1 MSILTCP
8 TRFNRIA
15 AASLACALLA
25 ACATGP
31 VSEPGPEPRTG
42 APEQAAPTSPSV
54 LVRGKTGKTIL
65 DSVVRYRTQK
75 GMKVISRDSSRVVL
89 GIAVPKSNPPAEA
102 RMIYSLSPASEG
114 LRLTAQVFQTTRS
127 GGKIQNAEI
136 TESLRDN
143 IEEELEM
150 YAR

>member
-8 TRFNRIA
+8 TRFKRIA
-15 AASLACALLA
+15 AACLASALLA

-31 VSEPGPEPRTG
+31 VTEPGPAPRTA
-42 APEQAAPTSPSV
+42 APEQAVPASPSV
-54 LVRGKTGKTIL
+54 LVRGKTGKIIL

-89 GIAVPKSNPPAEA
+89 GIMVPKSNPPAEA
-102 RMIYSLSPASEG
+102 RMIYSLAPASEG
-114 LRLTAQVFQTTRS
+114 LRLTVQVFQITRS